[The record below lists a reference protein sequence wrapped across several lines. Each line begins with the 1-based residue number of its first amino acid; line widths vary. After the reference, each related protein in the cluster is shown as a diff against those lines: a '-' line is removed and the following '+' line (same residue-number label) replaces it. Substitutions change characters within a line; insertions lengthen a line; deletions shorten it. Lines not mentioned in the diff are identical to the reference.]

1 MTTTSSVSGS
11 GQPIVSVA
19 SSNSAGAAGGSVI
32 NVSELVS
39 ELVSATQSPQESIIS
54 NQTQAVTSEI
64 SAVGTLQSA
73 LSTFQSSLSALDT
86 PEAFGTESAT
96 SSNTAAF
103 TATAGA
109 DAVLGSYSVSVTQL
123 AQAQQLVSSP
133 FVGGGSAATG
143 TGTLQLSLGGT
154 SFSVA
159 INASD
164 DTVAGVAG
172 AINSATGNPGIEA
185 SVVTGSDGA
194 HLVLTSSLTGASNT
208 IQVSETDG
216 GTGLSDLT
224 YGTGNTAN
232 YTEAAGSAPQDAEFS
247 IAGVAYTSAS
257 NTVTD
262 ALSGVTLSLLGTTTT
277 TSSTGTTTDTPATL
291 TVATNTSDIVTNV
304 QAFVAAYNTM
314 QSSLA
319 SLGSYNSTT
328 GQAGPMM
335 GNPLLLGIQNELN
348 SALYSIVNTGSSTY
362 NSLASI
368 GITTNSDGSLSLN
381 QTTLSTALSADY
393 SAVSQLFSGTSG
405 IATGLNT
412 QITSD
417 LGSGGPIATTSQT
430 LVQQENALT
439 EQSDQLQ
446 QQMNALSA
454 SLTQQYSSLNTL
466 LSSLQTTSS
475 YLTQAFASLPQVQGT
490 QSA

>member
-11 GQPIVSVA
+11 SQPIVSVA
-19 SSNSAGAAGGSVI
+19 SSTSSGAAGGSVI
-32 NVSELVS
+32 DVSELVS
-39 ELVSATQSPQESIIS
+39 ELVSATQSPQEAIIS
-54 NQTQAVTSEI
+54 NQTQSVTSEI
-64 SAVGTLQSA
+64 SAVGTLQGA

-86 PEAFGTESAT
+86 PQAFGTESAT

-103 TATAGA
+103 TATAGT

-123 AQAQQLVSSP
+123 AQAQQLVSTA
-133 FVGGGSAATG
+133 FAGGSSAVTG

-154 SFSVA
+154 SFSITV
-159 INASD
+159 NSSN
-164 DTVAGVAG
+164 DTVAGIAA

-185 SVVTGSDGA
+185 SVVTGTDGA

-224 YGTGNTAN
+224 YGSGNTTN
-232 YTEAAGSAPQDAEFS
+232 YTEPTGGTPQDAEFS

-262 ALSGVTLSLLGTTTT
+262 ALSGVTLSLTGTTTT
-277 TSSTGTTTDTPATL
+277 TSSSGTTTDTPATL
-291 TVATNTSDIVTNV
+291 TVATNTSSIATNIE
-304 QAFVAAYNTM
+304 AFVSAYNTM
-314 QSSLA
+314 QSALA
-319 SLGSYNSTT
+319 SLGSYDSTT
-328 GQAGPMM
+328 ETAGPME

-348 SALYSIVNTGSSTY
+348 AALYSIVDTGSSTY

-381 QTTLSTALSADY
+381 QTTLSTALSSDY

-405 IATGLNT
+405 IATSLNS

-417 LGSGGPIATTSQT
+417 LASGGPIATTSQT
-430 LVQQENALT
+430 LVQQENSLT
-439 EQSDQLQ
+439 QQSDQLQ

>member
-19 SSNSAGAAGGSVI
+19 SSSSSGAAGGSVI
-32 NVSELVS
+32 DVSQLVS

-54 NQTQAVTSEI
+54 NQTQSVTAQI

-96 SSNTAAF
+96 SSNTTAF
-103 TATAGA
+103 TATAGS
-109 DAVLGSYSVSVTQL
+109 DAVLGTYSVSVTQL
-123 AQAQQLVSSP
+123 AQAQQLVSTA
-133 FVGGGSAATG
+133 FAGGSSAPTG

-154 SFSVA
+154 SFSVTV
-159 INASD
+159 NSSN
-164 DTVAGVAG
+164 DTVAGIAA

-185 SVVTGSDGA
+185 SVVTGTDGA

-216 GTGLSDLT
+216 GTGLSGLT

-232 YTEAAGSAPQDAEFS
+232 YTEPTGGTPQDAKFS
-247 IAGVAYTSAS
+247 IAGVAYTSPS

-262 ALSGVTLSLLGTTTT
+262 ALSGVTLSLTGTTTT
-277 TSSTGTTTDTPATL
+277 TSSSGTTTDTPASL
-291 TVATNTSDIVTNV
+291 TVATNTSDIETNI
-304 QAFVAAYNTM
+304 QSFVSAYNTM

-328 GQAGPMM
+328 DTAGPMM

-348 SALYSIVNTGSSTY
+348 SALYSIVDTGSSTY

-381 QTTLSTALSADY
+381 QATLGTALSSDY
-393 SAVSQLFSGTSG
+393 GAVSQLFSGTSG
-405 IATGLNT
+405 VATALNS

-417 LGSGGPIATTSQT
+417 LGSAGPISTTSQT
-430 LVQQENALT
+430 LVQRENALT

-475 YLTQAFASLPQVQGT
+475 YLTQAFASLPQVQGS

>member
-11 GQPIVSVA
+11 SQPIVSVA
-19 SSNSAGAAGGSVI
+19 SSSSSGAAGGSVI
-32 NVSELVS
+32 DVSQLVS

-54 NQTQAVTSEI
+54 NQTQSVTAQI

-96 SSNTAAF
+96 STNTAAF
-103 TATAGA
+103 TATAGS
-109 DAVLGSYSVSVTQL
+109 DAVLGAYSVSVTQL
-123 AQAQQLVSSP
+123 AQAQQLVSSA
-133 FVGGGSAATG
+133 FAAGSSAPTG

-154 SFSVA
+154 SFSVTV
-159 INASD
+159 NSSN
-164 DTVAGVAG
+164 DTVAGIAA

-185 SVVTGSDGA
+185 SVVTGTDGA

-216 GTGLSDLT
+216 GTALSDLT
-224 YGTGNTAN
+224 YGTGNTGN
-232 YTEAAGSAPQDAEFS
+232 YTEPAGGTPQDAEFS

-262 ALSGVTLSLLGTTTT
+262 ALSGVTLNLTGTTTT
-277 TSSTGTTTDTPATL
+277 TTSGTTTDTPATL
-291 TVATNTSDIVTNV
+291 TVATNTPNIVTNI
-304 QAFVAAYNTM
+304 QAFVSAYNTM

-319 SLGSYNSTT
+319 SLGSYDSTT
-328 GQAGPMM
+328 GQAGAMM

-348 SALYSIVNTGSSTY
+348 SALYSIVDTGSSTY

-381 QTTLSTALSADY
+381 QTALSTALSSDY
-393 SAVSQLFSGTSG
+393 SAVSQLFSGTTG
-405 IATGLNT
+405 VATSLNS

-417 LGSGGPIATTSQT
+417 LGAGGPISTTSQT
-430 LVQQENALT
+430 LVQQENSLT

-475 YLTQAFASLPQVQGT
+475 YLTQAFDSLPQVQGT

>member
-19 SSNSAGAAGGSVI
+19 SSTSSGAAGGSVI

-54 NQTQAVTSEI
+54 NQTQSVTSEI

-86 PEAFGTESAT
+86 PQAFGSESAT

-103 TATAGA
+103 TATAGS
-109 DAVLGSYSVSVTQL
+109 DAVLGTYSVSVTQL
-123 AQAQQLVSSP
+123 AQAQQLVSSA
-133 FVGGGSAATG
+133 FAGGSSAATG
-143 TGTLQLSLGGT
+143 TGTLQLALGGT
-154 SFSVA
+154 SFSVTV
-159 INASD
+159 NSSN
-164 DTVAGVAG
+164 DTVAGIAA

-185 SVVTGSDGA
+185 SVVTGTDGA

-224 YGTGNTAN
+224 YGTGNTGN
-232 YTEAAGSAPQDAEFS
+232 YTEPTGGAPQDAEFS

-262 ALSGVTLSLLGTTTT
+262 ALSGVTLNLTGTTTT
-277 TSSTGTTTDTPATL
+277 TTSGTTTDTPATL
-291 TVATNTSDIVTNV
+291 TVATNTSSIVSNI
-304 QAFVAAYNTM
+304 QAFVSAYNTM

-319 SLGSYNSTT
+319 SLGSYSSTT
-328 GQAGPMM
+328 DTAGPMM

-348 SALYSIVNTGSSTY
+348 SALYSIVDTGSSTY

-381 QTTLSTALSADY
+381 QATLSTALSSDY

-405 IATGLNT
+405 VATSLNN

-417 LGSGGPIATTSQT
+417 LASGGPIATTSQT
-430 LVQQENALT
+430 LVQQENSLT
-439 EQSDQLQ
+439 ERSDQLQ

>member
-11 GQPIVSVA
+11 SQPIVSVA
-19 SSNSAGAAGGSVI
+19 SSSSSGAAGGSVI

-39 ELVSATQSPQESIIS
+39 ELVESTESPQESIIS
-54 NQTQAVTSEI
+54 NQTQSVTSEI
-64 SAVGTLQSA
+64 SAVGTLQGA
-73 LSTFQSSLSALDT
+73 LSTFQSSLSTLDT

-103 TATAGA
+103 TATAGS
-109 DAVLGSYSVSVTQL
+109 DAVLGTYSVSVSQL
-123 AQAQQLVSSP
+123 AQAQQLVSSA
-133 FVGGGSAATG
+133 FAGGSSAATG

-154 SFSVA
+154 SFSVT
-159 INASD
+159 INSSN
-164 DTVAGVAG
+164 DTVAGIAG

-185 SVVTGSDGA
+185 SVVTGTDGA
-194 HLVLTSSLTGASNT
+194 HLVLTSSLTGASNS
-208 IQVSETDG
+208 IQVAETDG

-224 YGTGNTAN
+224 YGTGNTGN
-232 YTEAAGSAPQDAEFS
+232 YTEPAGGTPQDAEFS

-262 ALSGVTLSLLGTTTT
+262 ALSGVTLSLAGTTTT
-277 TSSTGTTTDTPATL
+277 TSASGTTTDTPASL
-291 TVATNTSDIVTNV
+291 TVATNTSSIVTNI

-319 SLGSYNSTT
+319 SLGSYSSTT
-328 GQAGPMM
+328 DTAGPMM

-348 SALYSIVNTGSSTY
+348 SALYSIVDTGSSTY

-381 QTTLSTALSADY
+381 QTTLSTALSSDY

-405 IATGLNT
+405 VATSLNN

-417 LGSGGPIATTSQT
+417 LASGGPIATTSQT
-430 LVQQENALT
+430 LVSQENALT
-439 EQSDQLQ
+439 QQSDQLQ

-475 YLTQAFASLPQVQGT
+475 YLTQAFSSLPQVQGT

>member
-11 GQPIVSVA
+11 SQPIVSVA

-54 NQTQAVTSEI
+54 NQTQAVTAQI
-64 SAVGTLQSA
+64 SAVGTLQGA

-86 PEAFGTESAT
+86 PQAFGSESAT

-103 TATAGA
+103 TATAGS

-123 AQAQQLVSSP
+123 AQAQQLVSTS
-133 FVGGGSAATG
+133 FAGGSSAATG

-154 SFSVA
+154 SFSVT
-159 INASD
+159 INSSNA
-164 DTVAGVAG
+164 TVAGVAG
-172 AINSATGNPGIEA
+172 AINAATGNPGIEA
-185 SVVTGSDGA
+185 SVVTGTDGA

-216 GTGLSDLT
+216 GTGLSNLT

-232 YTEAAGSAPQDAEFS
+232 YTEPAGSTPQDAEFS

-262 ALSGVTLSLLGTTTT
+262 ALSGVTLSLTGTTT
-277 TSSTGTTTDTPATL
+277 TSSSGTTTDTPATL
-291 TVATNTSDIVTNV
+291 TVATNTSSIVTNI
-304 QAFVAAYNTM
+304 QAFVSAYNAM

-319 SLGSYNSTT
+319 SLGAYNSTT
-328 GQAGPMM
+328 DSAGPMM
-335 GNPLLLGIQNELN
+335 GNPLLLGIENELN
-348 SALYSIVNTGSSTY
+348 AALYSIVDTGSSTY

-381 QTTLSTALSADY
+381 QATLATALSSDY

-405 IATGLNT
+405 IATSLNS

-417 LGSGGPIATTSQT
+417 LGSGGPISTASQT

-439 EQSDQLQ
+439 QQSDQLQ
-446 QQMNALSA
+446 QQMTALSA

>member
-54 NQTQAVTSEI
+54 NQTGAVTSEI

-73 LSTFQSSLSALDT
+73 LSTFQSSLSTLDT
-86 PEAFGTESAT
+86 PEAFGSESAT

-103 TATAGA
+103 TATAGS

-123 AQAQQLVSSP
+123 AQAQQIVSNP
-133 FVGGGSAATG
+133 FVGGASAATG

-159 INASD
+159 IDSSN
-164 DTVAGVAG
+164 DTVAGIAG
-172 AINSATGNPGIEA
+172 AINSATGNPGIAA
-185 SVVTGSDGA
+185 SVVTGTDGA
-194 HLVLTSSLTGASNT
+194 HLVLTSSLTGASNA
-208 IQVSETDG
+208 IQISETDG

-232 YTEAAGSAPQDAEFS
+232 YTEPAGGAPQDAEFS

-291 TVATNTSDIVTNV
+291 TVATNTSDIVTNI
-304 QAFVAAYNTM
+304 QAFVSAYNTM
-314 QSSLA
+314 QASLA

-348 SALYSIVNTGSSTY
+348 SALYSIVNTGSTTY

-393 SAVSQLFSGTSG
+393 SAVSQLFSGSNG
-405 IATGLNT
+405 IATGLNS

-417 LGSGGPIATTSQT
+417 LGAGGPIATTSQT

-439 EQSDQLQ
+439 QRSDQLQ

-475 YLTQAFASLPQVQGT
+475 YLTQAFASLPQVQGS